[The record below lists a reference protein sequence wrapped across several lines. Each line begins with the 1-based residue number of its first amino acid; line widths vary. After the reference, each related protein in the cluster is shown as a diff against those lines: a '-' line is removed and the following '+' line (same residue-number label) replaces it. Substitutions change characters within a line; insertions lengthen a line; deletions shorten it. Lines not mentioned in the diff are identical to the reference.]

1 MQVELGDH
9 LGNIQTDPGDEDL
22 GGTKCLWLS
31 GGKADNRENKAENI
45 GILTKPSQSNTVYDG
60 G

>member
-1 MQVELGDH
+1 MKTWAEPSVYG
-9 LGNIQTDPGDEDL
+9 
-22 GGTKCLWLS
+22 CL
-31 GGKADNRENKAENI
+31 GGKADNRENKGKNI